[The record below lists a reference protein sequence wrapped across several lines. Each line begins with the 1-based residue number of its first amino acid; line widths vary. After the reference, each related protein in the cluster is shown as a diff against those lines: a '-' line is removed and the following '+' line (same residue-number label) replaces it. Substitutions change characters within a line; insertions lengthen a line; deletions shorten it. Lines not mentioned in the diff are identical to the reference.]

1 MSTFSNIL
9 TAIRYKRKIQLTGL
23 LYFHR
28 ISDNRMAGTPLKNLR
43 LFERL
48 CGDDFNSIVLT
59 TTMWDD
65 VDEETGAGREKEL
78 ASVYWKSMIERGSS
92 VKRFLNNRSSAFEIL
107 RPIINEVNKNSA
119 LLLQKEMMDLRLQ
132 LRQTTAGRSLFVEL
146 EDLVARHQ
154 RALSR
159 IRGGLTDSAFDQEQ
173 LKEVMEEYQRVS
185 AQLQRAVED
194 MQRMKVSTGEWF
206 RKLVIKKNWKRIL
219 GFVFVSFR
227 YGSPLN
233 SFL

>member
-1 MSTFSNIL
+1 MSTFSTIL
-9 TAIRYKRKIQLTGL
+9 TAIRYKRKIHLTGL

-43 LFERL
+43 LFEKL
-48 CGDDFNSIVLT
+48 CGDDFKSIVLT

-65 VDEETGAGREKEL
+65 VEEETGAQREKEL
-78 ASVYWKSMIERGSS
+78 ASVYWKSMVERGSS

-107 RPIINEVNKNSA
+107 TPIINEVNKNSA
-119 LLLQKEMMDLRLQ
+119 LLLQTEMTELGLQ
-132 LRQTTAGRSLFVEL
+132 LRQTTAGRTLFVEL

-159 IRGGLTDSAFDQEQ
+159 IRGGLTEPSLDQEQ
-173 LKEVMEEYQRVS
+173 LAEVMEEYHRVS

-206 RKLVIKKNWKRIL
+206 KKLVIKKNWKRIL
-219 GFVFVSFR
+219 GFVFVS
-227 YGSPLN
+227 
-233 SFL
+233 SFSTAVP